1 MILILLKKAT
11 DEEVKKV
18 AQDLDGYIKFVVNI
32 KQEILAAGGK
42 LHSDGEK
49 LLLGHGSRQED
60 LWGGRLDLE
69 TDEIDFDSMI
79 NLRPGQGNPSREVLS
94 AEIRKKI
101 EGIVRR
107 ILG

>member
-1 MILILLKKAT
+1 VILILLKKAT

-49 LLLGHGSRQED
+49 LLLGQGSRQED
-60 LWGGRLDLE
+60 LWGGGLDLE

>member
-49 LLLGHGSRQED
+49 LLLGQGSRQED
-60 LWGGRLDLE
+60 LWGGGLDLE

-79 NLRPGQGNPSREVLS
+79 NLRPGQGNPSREVMS
-94 AEIRKKI
+94 VEIRKKI

>member
-1 MILILLKKAT
+1 VILILLKKAT

-49 LLLGHGSRQED
+49 LLLGQGSRQED
-60 LWGGRLDLE
+60 LWGGGLDFE

>member
-49 LLLGHGSRQED
+49 LLLGQGSRQED
-60 LWGGRLDLE
+60 LWGGGLDLE

-101 EGIVRR
+101 EEIVRR
-107 ILG
+107 ILQ

>member
-49 LLLGHGSRQED
+49 LLLGQGSRQED
-60 LWGGRLDLE
+60 LWGGGLDLE

>member
-49 LLLGHGSRQED
+49 LLLGQGSRQED
-60 LWGGRLDLE
+60 LWGGGIDLE
-69 TDEIDFDSMI
+69 TMIIDCNSMI
-79 NLRPGQGNPSREVLS
+79 NIRPRQGNRSRGVEDE
-94 AEIRKKI
+94 AIRN
-101 EGIVRR
+101 R
-107 ILG
+107 ILEVVNKLVG

>member
-49 LLLGHGSRQED
+49 LLLGQGSRQED
-60 LWGGRLDLE
+60 LGGGGLDLE

>member
-42 LHSDGEK
+42 LHSVGEK
-49 LLLGHGSRQED
+49 LLLGQGSRQED
-60 LWGGRLDLE
+60 LWGGGLDLE

>member
-49 LLLGHGSRQED
+49 LLLGQGSRQED
-60 LWGGRLDLE
+60 LWGGGLDLE
-69 TDEIDFDSMI
+69 TDEIYFDSMI

>member
-1 MILILLKKAT
+1 LKKAT

-49 LLLGHGSRQED
+49 LLLGQGSRQED
-60 LWGGRLDLE
+60 LWGGGLDLE